1 MAKEKKTAAS
11 DSQEDSTDGKTLTR
25 YTTIKVRLYPTK
37 EQAALFN
44 KTFGCCRYI
53 WNQMLA
59 DEQEF
64 YAATGQHFIP
74 TPAKYKKDAPFLKEV
89 DSQALV
95 QVHQNLKRAFQFFFD
110 QPDIYGYPSF
120 KNKKNAKDTYQI
132 FCHHYDT
139 GQPSSIYLTEDG
151 IRLPKAKIV
160 KAKIHRRPLHW
171 WTLKY
176 AVITR
181 SKSGK
186 YYCSLLYQYPVRE
199 TEAVQPDP
207 EKTVGLNYSMAHF
220 YTDSDGYQPD
230 PPHWLRDSEQKL
242 AEMQRK
248 LSRMTEGSRNY
259 KEQLRKIQLL
269 HEHIANQ
276 RRDFI
281 HKESRRIVDAR
292 DAVCVRGDN
301 LADMSRVLKLGNVY
315 DSGFGKFR
323 LCLAYKLERAG
334 KRYITV
340 DQHAATVKTCRV
352 CGCVNENLHLRDRTW
367 ICPHCGALL
376 DREENAA
383 INIREEGLRKI
394 TQNTQSI

>member
-1 MAKEKKTAAS
+1 
-11 DSQEDSTDGKTLTR
+11 
-25 YTTIKVRLYPTK
+25 
-37 EQAALFN
+37 
-44 KTFGCCRYI
+44 
-53 WNQMLA
+53 
-59 DEQEF
+59 
-64 YAATGQHFIP
+64 
-74 TPAKYKKDAPFLKEV
+74 
-89 DSQALV
+89 
-95 QVHQNLKRAFQFFFD
+95 
-110 QPDIYGYPSF
+110 
-120 KNKKNAKDTYQI
+120 
-132 FCHHYDT
+132 
-139 GQPSSIYLTEDG
+139 
-151 IRLPKAKIV
+151 
-160 KAKIHRRPLHW
+160 
-171 WTLKY
+171 
-176 AVITR
+176 
-181 SKSGK
+181 
-186 YYCSLLYQYPVRE
+186 
-199 TEAVQPDP
+199 
-207 EKTVGLNYSMAHF
+207 MAHF

-376 DREENAA
+376 DREANAA
-383 INIREEGLRKI
+383 INIRAEGLRQIGKEEA
-394 TQNTQSI
+394 